1 MFANRSVLFLTAIL
15 FFVCGATSGCS
26 KAVENERFS
35 GVLTVWKDENALNI
49 NTADAASLEQL
60 PGIGQALSERIIS
73 HRETYG
79 PFRRPEHLLIVRGM
93 SEGKYRAIEH
103 LVETGSK
110 SPKN

>member
-1 MFANRSVLFLTAIL
+1 MFANRCFLFLTAIL
-15 FFVCGATSGCS
+15 FFICGAKSGCS

-35 GVLTVWKDENALNI
+35 GVLTVPKDKNALNI
-49 NTADAASLEQL
+49 NTAGAAELEQL
-60 PGIGQALSERIIS
+60 PGIGRALSERIIS

-103 LVETGSK
+103 LIRTSAR
-110 SPKN
+110 